1 MGRLEFRVR
10 ECGNECGLLTFVE
23 VRFANWLT
31 PYPCPFPLPHDHRKG
46 ERDPAECMS
55 FGCLNAGVLSGEI
68 SGGIGRE
75 NIDIVFKFYEVAD

>member
-1 MGRLEFRVR
+1 
-10 ECGNECGLLTFVE
+10 
-23 VRFANWLT
+23 
-31 PYPCPFPLPHDHRKG
+31 
-46 ERDPAECMS
+46 MS